1 MTFKAESNLKWNNL
15 SCRGDQHKK
24 SIFCAIL
31 LQKMSQIALQKTI
44 LIGAGAL
51 SLIAQGVLFI
61 PAPLSYFSNNT
72 FGKFSIGAVLFG
84 LAIFLFVIGSRIA
97 KSSLVWRKNRV
108 LLTTQTITVLG
119 VFFVIAGLHSDKLG
133 TGLLISGLVTAL
145 TTYGIL
151 THTTSIKEAL
161 TPPIEENN
169 DFPLDFN
176 FDPDADVNALKEQI
190 EVLTRQLNAEKHRN
204 TQLTLLNELSQQL
217 EAELDPPVAAQLAI
231 NTLERA
237 IDCSFV
243 ALMSPEDEQQEYI
256 VLASAGRLAGV
267 IPPGYRQNTNT
278 GLIGRTNRLKK
289 TQMVNDIEL
298 DADFIAL
305 ENENTLSIIS
315 VPILQHGHVNGILE
329 ICSEKKAAFTSMDAA
344 IAEGVA
350 SELMRAWERS
360 SYRQRLT
367 ELIQAGIS
375 LTTLLDPQAAV
386 QEVAVI
392 ARKTLEARFVFVT
405 LLDQQGNFSRTAFAG
420 EAPKLLAVLNS
431 SPFDEPLMQASLNA
445 TKPFRVRDLRK
456 YSSTRKTE
464 IDHPGL
470 RSVLAIPIRLHRL
483 SIGTILAFGKQ
494 EGVFFSEND
503 ESLADLLSSQAAA
516 SIESSWLYQE
526 LRNTLNM
533 TSMLYQ
539 LSVDVIQTEELS
551 MAAELIAQV
560 AHRLTN
566 SKETG
571 IVLMTRDG
579 RIQAEVEIDAK
590 GLHTRRE
597 HPMETIDQ
605 AIETGQSIIVSVEN
619 GSLVSYPLLTRG
631 RTYGALWMNIPES
644 RGQNFANL
652 QTLANQAAIALERSI
667 LLSESRRQ
675 AKQLEAAYAEL
686 EITYDRTLTALMS
699 ALDARDRETEGH
711 STRVS
716 RLTCLLGEEIGL
728 SGQQLKAL
736 ERGALLHDIGKIGI
750 SDTVLHKPGK
760 LTDEEWKIMRIHTD
774 IGARIV
780 EGIPFLQDTLPVIRY
795 HHERWDGSGY
805 PVGLKN
811 TEIPIQARIFAI
823 ADVFDAL
830 TSKRAYRKKSS
841 AEEAIQYIKEQA
853 GILFDPLIV
862 EALTRIPYKEFTEG
876 EKIIA

>member
-1 MTFKAESNLKWNNL
+1 M
-15 SCRGDQHKK
+15 
-24 SIFCAIL
+24 
-31 LQKMSQIALQKTI
+31 
-44 LIGAGAL
+44 GA
-51 SLIAQGVLFI
+51 S
-61 PAPLSYFSNNT
+61 
-72 FGKFSIGAVLFG
+72 
-84 LAIFLFVIGSRIA
+84 LFVFSVIVFAVRTGTDVA
-97 KSSLVWRKNRV
+97 KRGEAWRTNVKLLLIQALTFISIYLLVDELAFREQATGFLLSSLV
-108 LLTTQTITVLG
+108 TV
-119 VFFVIAGLHSDKLG
+119 
-133 TGLLISGLVTAL
+133 L
-145 TTYGIL
+145 TTYGMIFQTGL
-151 THTTSIKEAL
+151 GNEETAQPSEAEPSL
-161 TPPIEENN
+161 AIDFGSDNMENV
-169 DFPLDFN
+169 P
-176 FDPDADVNALKEQI
+176 ALQEQI
-190 EVLTRQLNAEKHRN
+190 ESLTRQLTAEKHRN

-217 EAELDPPVAAQLAI
+217 EAELDPPVAAQLTV

-237 IDCSFV
+237 MDCSYI
-243 ALMSPEDEQQEYI
+243 ALMAPEGDAQEYV
-256 VLASAGRLAGV
+256 VLASAGRMTSI
-267 IPPGYRQNTNT
+267 IPPGYRQDANR
-278 GLIGRTNRLKK
+278 GLIGRTHRLKK
-289 TQMVNDIEL
+289 TQMIQDTEL

-305 ENENTLSIIS
+305 ENENTLSMIS
-315 VPILQHGHVNGILE
+315 TPILQHGHIKGILC
-329 ICSEKKAAFTSMDAA
+329 ICSEKKYAFSSLDAA

-392 ARKTLEARFVFVT
+392 ARQTLEARFVFVT

-420 EAPKLLAVLNS
+420 EAPKLLATLSDN
-431 SPFDEPLMQASLNA
+431 PLDEVIMHAALNA

-456 YSSTRKTE
+456 YSNAKKLE

-483 SIGTILAFGKQ
+483 SIGAILAFGKQ

-503 ESLADLLSSQAAA
+503 ESLADLMSSQAAA

-526 LRNTLNM
+526 LRSTLNN

-560 AHRLTN
+560 AHKVTN
-566 SKETG
+566 STQTG

-579 RIQAEVEIDAK
+579 RIEAEVEIDAK
-590 GLHTRRE
+590 GLYTQPE

-605 AIETGQSIIVSVEN
+605 AIETGQSIIVSMEN
-619 GSLVSYPLLTRG
+619 GSLVCYPLLTRG

-667 LLSESRRQ
+667 LLSESRQQ

-686 EITYDRTLTALMS
+686 EVTYDQTLTSLMS

-711 STRVS
+711 SMRVS
-716 RLTCLLGEEIGL
+716 RLTCLLADEIGL
-728 SGQQLKAL
+728 NGPQLKAL

-760 LTDEEWKIMRIHTD
+760 LTDDEWKIMRIHPD

-780 EGIPFLQDTLPVIRY
+780 EGIPFLQDSLPVIRY

-805 PVGLKN
+805 PIGLKKE
-811 TEIPIQARIFAI
+811 EIPIQARIFAV

-830 TSKRAYRKKSS
+830 TSKRSYRSKSS
-841 AEEAIQYIKEQA
+841 PEEAIQYIKDQA
-853 GILFDPLIV
+853 GILFDPIIV
-862 EALTRIPYKEFTEG
+862 EALTKLPYKEFIQG

>member
-1 MTFKAESNLKWNNL
+1 MQQFT
-15 SCRGDQHKK
+15 
-24 SIFCAIL
+24 
-31 LQKMSQIALQKTI
+31 LQKIVI
-44 LIGAGAL
+44 IGAGTL
-51 SLIAQGVLFI
+51 SLLAQGILFI
-61 PAPLSYFSNNT
+61 PAPVRSLFHT
-72 FGKFSIGAVLFG
+72 TLGQLTLGGALFG
-84 LAIFLFVIGSRIA
+84 LALLLFILGTRFEKNA
-97 KSSLVWRKNRV
+97 LTWRKNGI
-108 LLTTQTITVLG
+108 LLTVQIVAVLG
-119 VFFVIAGLHSDKLG
+119 VGFLLYDLYLVGQG
-133 TGLLISGLVTAL
+133 TGLLISWIVTAL

-151 THTTSIKEAL
+151 AQTNTVKEPLAAPVEEEDQS
-161 TPPIEENN
+161 PPGFSFE
-169 DFPLDFN
+169 
-176 FDPDADVNALKEQI
+176 PDSDVNALKEQI
-190 EVLTRQLNAEKHRN
+190 EVLTRQLTVEKHRN

-217 EAELDPPVAAQLAI
+217 ETELDPPVAAQLAV

-237 IDCSFV
+237 MDCSFV
-243 ALMSPEDEQQEYI
+243 ALMSPDADGQEYI
-256 VLASAGRLAGV
+256 VLASAGRMAGV
-267 IPPGYRQNTNT
+267 IPPGYRQNAGT
-278 GLIGRTNRLKK
+278 GLIGRTHRLKK

-305 ENENTLSIIS
+305 ENEKTLSIIS

-329 ICSEKKAAFTSMDAA
+329 ICSEKKYAFTSMDAA

-360 SYRQRLT
+360 SYHQRLT

-420 EAPKLLAVLNS
+420 EAPKLLAALTTN
-431 SPFDEPLMQASLNA
+431 PFDEPLMQASLNA

-456 YSSTRKTE
+456 YSSAKKME

-494 EGVFFSEND
+494 DGVFFSEND

-539 LSVDVIQTEELS
+539 LSVDVIQAEELS
-551 MAAELIAQV
+551 VAAELIAQV
-560 AHRLTN
+560 AHRLTH

-597 HPMETIDQ
+597 HPMATIDQ

-667 LLSESRRQ
+667 LLSDSRQQ

-760 LTDEEWKIMRIHTD
+760 LTDEEWKIMRIHPD

-811 TEIPIQARIFAI
+811 NEIPIQARIFAV

-830 TSKRAYRKKSS
+830 TSKRSYRSKSS
-841 AEEAIQYIKEQA
+841 AEEAVQYIREQA

>member
-1 MTFKAESNLKWNNL
+1 MSQFAYQK
-15 SCRGDQHKK
+15 
-24 SIFCAIL
+24 IL
-31 LQKMSQIALQKTI
+31 LIATGI
-44 LIGAGAL
+44 L
-51 SLIAQGVLFI
+51 SLIAQAILLTPTLLGSFLPSLKHSSISFALGAAFFAVSILFYI
-61 PAPLSYFSNNT
+61 TIINKQLAKNRFQWRTNIKLLLT
-72 FGKFSIGAVLFG
+72 QALTVIGIYLLVDG
-84 LAIFLFVIGSRIA
+84 LALREQETGLLL
-97 KSSLVWRKNRV
+97 SSLV
-108 LLTTQTITVLG
+108 T
-119 VFFVIAGLHSDKLG
+119 S
-133 TGLLISGLVTAL
+133 L
-145 TTYGIL
+145 TTYGMISHAVSVPAVPDQSSGE
-151 THTTSIKEAL
+151 TNYRVVDVDS
-161 TPPIEENN
+161 
-169 DFPLDFN
+169 
-176 FDPDADVNALKEQI
+176 DPSVNANALREQI
-190 EVLTRQLNAEKHRN
+190 ESLTRQLTAEKHRS
-204 TQLTLLNELSQQL
+204 TQLILLNELSQQL
-217 EAELDPPVAAQLAI
+217 EAELDPPVAAQLAV

-237 IDCSFV
+237 MECSFV
-243 ALMSPEDEQQEYI
+243 ALLAPEMGGQEYV
-256 VLASAGRLAGV
+256 VLASAGRMTSI
-267 IPPGYRQNTNT
+267 IPPGYRQDANR
-278 GLIGRTNRLKK
+278 GLIGRTHRLKK
-289 TQMVNDIEL
+289 TQMVQDTEL
-298 DADFIAL
+298 DPDFVSL
-305 ENENTLSIIS
+305 ENETTMSVIN
-315 VPILQHGHVNGILE
+315 VPILQHGHIKGIIS
-329 ICSEKKAAFTSMDAA
+329 ICSEKKYAFSSPDAA

-405 LLDQQGNFSRTAFAG
+405 LLDQQGNFSRTASAG
-420 EAPKLLAVLNS
+420 EAPKLLAAVSLN
-431 SPFDEPLMQASLNA
+431 PLDEAVMHAALNA

-456 YSSTRKTE
+456 YSSAKKIE
-464 IDHPGL
+464 IDHPNL

-483 SIGTILAFGKQ
+483 SIGAILAFGKQ

-503 ESLADLLSSQAAA
+503 ESLADLMSSQAAA

-526 LRNTLNM
+526 LRNTLNI
-533 TSMLYQ
+533 TSMLYH

-551 MAAELIAQV
+551 LAAELIAQV
-560 AHRLTN
+560 AHKVTN
-566 SKETG
+566 STQTG
-571 IVLMTRDG
+571 IMLMTREG
-579 RIQAEVEIDAK
+579 QIEAEVEIDLK
-590 GLHTRRE
+590 GLHTQPK

-605 AIETGQSIIVSVEN
+605 AIQTGQSIIVSMEN
-619 GSLVSYPLLTRG
+619 GSLVCYPLLTRG

-667 LLSESRRQ
+667 LLSESRQQ

-686 EITYDRTLTALMS
+686 EVTYDQTLTSLMS

-716 RLTCLLGEEIGL
+716 RLTCLLAEEIGL
-728 SGQQLKAL
+728 SGHQLKAI

-760 LTDEEWKIMRIHTD
+760 LTDEEWKTMRIHPD

-780 EGIPFLQDTLPVIRY
+780 EGIPFLQDALSVIRY

-805 PVGLKN
+805 PIGLKGD
-811 TEIPIQARIFAI
+811 EIPIQARIFAV

-830 TSKRAYRKKSS
+830 TSRRSYRTKSS
-841 AEEAIQYIKEQA
+841 AEEAIQYIKEQS

-862 EALTRIPYKEFTEG
+862 EALTRLPYKEFIQG

>member
-1 MTFKAESNLKWNNL
+1 MLRFS
-15 SCRGDQHKK
+15 HKK
-24 SIFCAIL
+24 V
-31 LQKMSQIALQKTI
+31 I
-44 LIGAGAL
+44 LIATGGL
-51 SLIAQGVLFI
+51 SLIAQSFLITPTVLGFFL
-61 PAPLSYFSNNT
+61 PSLSHT
-72 FGKFSIGAVLFG
+72 SISFAVGAVLFAVSLISFSGIISTQFSKNRLEWRRNVMLLVTQAVTVIGTYFLVDG
-84 LAIFLFVIGSRIA
+84 LAPREQQTGLLL
-97 KSSLVWRKNRV
+97 SSLV
-108 LLTTQTITVLG
+108 TI
-119 VFFVIAGLHSDKLG
+119 
-133 TGLLISGLVTAL
+133 L

-151 THTTSIKEAL
+151 SHTFS
-161 TPPIEENN
+161 IEETPALPDEEDNPSSM
-169 DFPLDFN
+169 DFR
-176 FDPDADVNALKEQI
+176 VEHGSSVHALQEQI
-190 EVLTRQLNAEKHRN
+190 ESLTRQLTAEKHRS

-217 EAELDPPVAAQLAI
+217 EAELDPPVAAQLAV

-237 IDCSFV
+237 MECSFV
-243 ALMSPEDEQQEYI
+243 ALLAPEDGGQEYV
-256 VLASAGRLAGV
+256 VLASAGRMTSI
-267 IPPGYRQNTNT
+267 IPPGYRH
-278 GLIGRTNRLKK
+278 GAALGVIGRTHRLKK
-289 TQMVNDIEL
+289 TQMVHDTEL
-298 DADFIAL
+298 DTDFL
-305 ENENTLSIIS
+305 PLDGETTLSMIN
-315 VPILQHGHVNGILE
+315 VPILQHGHIHGILS
-329 ICSEKKAAFTSMDAA
+329 ICSEKKYAFSSLDGA

-392 ARKTLEARFVFVT
+392 ARQTLEARFIFVT
-405 LLDQQGNFSRTAFAG
+405 LLDQQGNFSRTAHAG
-420 EAPKLLAVLNS
+420 EAPKLLATLS
-431 SPFDEPLMQASLNA
+431 TDLLDEAIMHAALNA

-456 YSSTRKTE
+456 YTSARKID
-464 IDHPGL
+464 IDHPNL

-483 SIGTILAFGKQ
+483 SIGAILAFGKQ

-503 ESLADLLSSQAAA
+503 ESLADLMSSQAAA

-526 LRNTLNM
+526 LRNTLNI

-551 MAAELIAQV
+551 LAAELIAQV
-560 AHRLTN
+560 AHKVTN
-566 SKETG
+566 STQTG
-571 IVLMTRDG
+571 IVLMTREG
-579 RIQAEVEIDAK
+579 QIEAEVAIDVK
-590 GLHTRRE
+590 GLHTHPE
-597 HPMETIDQ
+597 HPLETIDQ
-605 AIETGQSIIVSVEN
+605 AIQTGQSIIVSMEN
-619 GSLVSYPLLTRG
+619 GSLVCYPLLTRG

-667 LLSESRRQ
+667 LLSESRQQ
-675 AKQLEAAYAEL
+675 AKQLEAAYEEL
-686 EITYDRTLTALMS
+686 EVTYDQTLTSLMS

-716 RLTCLLGEEIGL
+716 RLTWLLGEEIGL
-728 SGQQLKAL
+728 SGPQLKAI

-760 LTDEEWKIMRIHTD
+760 LTDDEWKTMRIHPD

-780 EGIPFLQDTLPVIRY
+780 EGIPFLQDSLSVIRY

-805 PVGLKN
+805 PIGLKGE
-811 TEIPIQARIFAI
+811 EIPIQARIFAV

-830 TSKRAYRKKSS
+830 TSRRSYRSKSS
-841 AEEAIQYIKEQA
+841 AEEAIEYIKEQA

-862 EALTRIPYKEFTEG
+862 EALTRLPYKEFTQG